1 MTKLLYTTLAAL
13 TLLMSAVIPAAFAD
27 SNNIQGE
34 DLKKNPVALDILKK
48 IENSKKEFEQVK
60 EIQQKRLE
68 QKKLID
74 EQRALAK
81 ESLSQELERINKQYE
96 DFTPRNAFAKFV
108 SNFNATHQG
117 IYWDQFDYLHTKVA
131 LAKEARDAILEQGGS
146 YSDAMKQYV
155 KFAKMSKTEMIN
167 IIRELNLKH
176 GFAQDSIQS
185 NFDVNGKLPR
195 YENDLDAPCYGCT
208 DTMTKVRLN
217 TEETVPITPVK
228 YDPPQSESSKLR
240 ESLSQLQKTFLE
252 SKDVTLQMKIV
263 TQMNEIVR
271 QIHELQ

>member
-13 TLLMSAVIPAAFAD
+13 TLLMSAVIPTAFAD

-48 IENSKKEFEQVK
+48 IENSRKEFEQVK

-68 QKKLID
+68 QQKLID
-74 EQRALAK
+74 EKRTLAK

-131 LAKEARDAILEQGGS
+131 LAKEARDTILEQGGS

-217 TEETVPITPVK
+217 TEETVPITPAK
-228 YDPPQSESSKLR
+228 YDPPQTESSKLR

-252 SKDVTLQMKIV
+252 SKDMTLQMKIV

-271 QIHELQ
+271 QIHDLQ